1 MERIPPFSTMREVI
15 QISIPK
21 EPALFR
27 TNPFIG
33 KEIKETPFSKW
44 SRLDFCLYL
53 EDEDDEIQKAMT
65 RSLNKVRKTHQ
76 ECLAQDVEAQ
86 EPSSTHGFG
95 RGFASGRGQPIPSRW
110 FLLGGSK
117 SMVGSGK
124 TTTRKANPTSKAE
137 KSHCGKLKNCFRFTL
152 AIIKRFLREILQLLD
167 NNERRR
173 HYWHENSIELKKI
186 REINWLYMQKLFKI
200 FRLKNF
206 VKMIYFFPRIQI
218 ISPIVLTKKNSTKFL
233 VFTEKC
239 VFWKTLDFFCR

>member
-1 MERIPPFSTMREVI
+1 MREVI
-15 QISIPK
+15 RISMPQ

-27 TNPFIG
+27 ANPFSG
-33 KEIKETPFSKW
+33 EEIKETPYWRFKW
-44 SRLDFCLYL
+44 WLWN
-53 EDEDDEIQKAMT
+53 EEEEDDEIQKAMT

-173 HYWHENSIELKKI
+173 HY
-186 REINWLYMQKLFKI
+186 
-200 FRLKNF
+200 
-206 VKMIYFFPRIQI
+206 
-218 ISPIVLTKKNSTKFL
+218 
-233 VFTEKC
+233 
-239 VFWKTLDFFCR
+239 